1 MAVAEISVLPARV
14 VVAGGVTGSGPS
26 TGNALM
32 LTLSLQQSDVVRV
45 LQSRHTRRV
54 IWLLNILL
62 VIWIASLVA
71 NLTWGLL
78 APSESQEQVE
88 AVVATPAPV
97 TASPDRQLIDQL
109 PGWHLMGVI
118 PRGVTAPVVVNAA
131 VDAPDTKLKL
141 VLKGVFATEDP
152 GKGHAIIADPQGKEE
167 QYSIGDK
174 VPGNAELSEVHAEK
188 VILKRNGRYETLRL
202 PVDNMPGRPG
212 RVASSRTVPA
222 RSASSPG
229 QRLRLVR
236 ENLKQRPRDLY
247 NLVRA
252 SPKKDAKGK
261 TIGYELRPGRD
272 PKLFAQVGLRTGD
285 VAIQIN
291 NIKLDNPANSAR
303 ALKSVQSGDTVSV
316 TVLRNGQ
323 QEVLSLSVPE

>member
-1 MAVAEISVLPARV
+1 
-14 VVAGGVTGSGPS
+14 
-26 TGNALM
+26 M
-32 LTLSLQQSDVVRV
+32 LTLSLQPSDVARL

-54 IWLLNILL
+54 IWALNILL

-71 NLTWGLL
+71 NLTWDLL
-78 APSESQEQVE
+78 APSEPQEVE
-88 AVVATPAPV
+88 VVVAPTVPV
-97 TASPDRQLIDQL
+97 TASPGKQLIDQL

-118 PRGVTAPVVVNAA
+118 ARGVAAPVVTSAA

-141 VLKGVFATEDP
+141 VLKGVFSTDQP
-152 GKGHAIIADPQGKEE
+152 NKGHAIIADQQGKEE
-167 QYSIGDK
+167 QYAIGDK

-202 PVDNMPGRPG
+202 PVENKLGKPGN
-212 RVASSRTVPA
+212 VASSRRTPV
-222 RSASSPG
+222 RSSSSPG
-229 QRLRLVR
+229 QRLRGVR
-236 ENLKQRPRDLY
+236 EQLKQRPMDLY

-252 SPKKDAKGK
+252 TPKKGGNGQI
-261 TIGYELRPGRD
+261 IGYELGPGRD
-272 PKLFAQVGLRTGD
+272 PELFREVGLQKGD

-291 NIKLDNPANSAR
+291 DIKLNNPANSAR

-323 QEVLSLSVPE
+323 QQVLSLSVPE